1 MIEQVILMV
10 DSKGYEADPVSL
22 TININVVRP
31 EEEEQEEEE
40 SGDEEEEDQVIQQ
53 GGFDFVPDWDK
64 FYAD

>member
-1 MIEQVILMV
+1 MV

-31 EEEEQEEEE
+31 EEEEEEEEE

-53 GGFDFVPDWDK
+53 GGFGFVPDWDK